1 MNHTVKG
8 SVKGV
13 VNEAEVNVFLK
24 FSCLFYHPTGVDN
37 LISGS
42 SAFSKSILNI
52 WKFSVHVLLK
62 PSLENVEHYF
72 AGVWDEC
79 NSGVV
84 WTSFGIA
91 FFVTGVKT
99 DLFQSCGHCWVFQ
112 IFWHTECRKLIA
124 FTSQDHLNSEVYAV
138 QAIKSTPLC
147 FKITHSMASLSS
159 LSLFFLRESM
169 SFLKKMS
176 SLKFLD
182 LILFY
187 LFSDFALW
195 LFF

>member
-8 SVKGV
+8 SVKCV

-24 FSCLFYHPTGVDN
+24 FSCFFYHPTGVDN

-62 PSLENVEHYF
+62 PSSENVEHYF
-72 AGVWDEC
+72 ASVRDEC

-112 IFWHTECRKLIA
+112 IFWHIECRKLIA
-124 FTSQDHLNSEVYAV
+124 FTSQDHLNSKVYAV

-147 FKITHSMASLSS
+147 FKMTHSMASLSS
-159 LSLFFLRESM
+159 LSLSFFKREYVLSKENI
-169 SFLKKMS
+169 FT
-176 SLKFLD
+176 
-182 LILFY
+182 
-187 LFSDFALW
+187 
-195 LFF
+195 